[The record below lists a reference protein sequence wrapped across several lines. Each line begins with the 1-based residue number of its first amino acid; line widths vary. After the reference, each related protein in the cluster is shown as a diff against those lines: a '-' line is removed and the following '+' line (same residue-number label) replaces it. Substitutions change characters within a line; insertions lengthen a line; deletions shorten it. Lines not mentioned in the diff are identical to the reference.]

1 MRSKLLNDKGE
12 RSYALVFDT
21 GDEPMS
27 LLTRFAE
34 QNGLKAARFT
44 AIGAFSEVLLGY
56 FDWEKKD
63 YLRNKIDEQVEVLAL
78 VGDIALD
85 KGKPKVH
92 AHVVL
97 GKRDASA
104 HGGHLLEARVRPTLE
119 VVLTESPAHLVR
131 EHDAQSGLA
140 LIRLPR

>member
-1 MRSKLLNDKGE
+1 MRSKILNEKGE
-12 RSYALVFDT
+12 RSYALIFDT

-34 QNGLKAARFT
+34 KQRIHAARFT
-44 AIGAFSEVLLGY
+44 AIGAFSEAVVGY
-56 FDWEKKD
+56 FDWQKKD
-63 YLRNKIDEQVEVLAL
+63 YEKIAIGEQVEVLAL
-78 VGDIALD
+78 VGDIALA

-104 HGGHLLEARVRPTLE
+104 HGGHLLQARVRPTLE

-140 LIRLPR
+140 LIRLP